1 LTATRSIPPLS
12 NITSAELQMIDAY
25 LATGSFS
32 DAARLTGC
40 HRNTVRRIYFRYQAA
55 IREKVKEGLQGAQN
69 SKDSAN

>member
-1 LTATRSIPPLS
+1 
-12 NITSAELQMIDAY
+12 MIDAY